1 MGLANVDGKEPTADL
16 TTMAGA
22 LGGDE
27 GSDEVL
33 TSAAAEDVDGEPVV
47 REGLDVVRAA
57 LSNLGLVV
65 TRLRCLKVS
74 MNLLCKLNLLT
85 TFLELFTIPAIV
97 LDFGLGFGTLVCLV
111 GESGLNLFCQF

>member
-16 TTMAGA
+16 TTMARA

-85 TFLELFTIPAIV
+85 TFLELFTIPTN
-97 LDFGLGFGTLVCLV
+97 FLGFGTLVLI
-111 GESGLNLFCQF
+111 LFCQL